1 MVIDL
6 WRYLKCSTYNMIE
19 AYLTTVSSQHIDK
32 LESQWGSQKCS
43 VLISKNFCVSG
54 SFLVVQ
60 RVEDLALAPQWLR
73 FLLWRM
79 SLISGPGISTCRGL
93 SLKAKQKKEFLC
105 IVSVMVFNFSKA
117 SGSPG
122 ELLKQIAKSLSSEF
136 LIQ

>member
-1 MVIDL
+1 MKIFEMQ
-6 WRYLKCSTYNMIE
+6 YNMIE

-93 SLKAKQKKEFLC
+93 SLKAKQKKRIFVYRFCNGFQLQQG
-105 IVSVMVFNFSKA
+105 IRITWRTSKTDC
-117 SGSPG
+117 
-122 ELLKQIAKSLSSEF
+122 
-136 LIQ
+136 